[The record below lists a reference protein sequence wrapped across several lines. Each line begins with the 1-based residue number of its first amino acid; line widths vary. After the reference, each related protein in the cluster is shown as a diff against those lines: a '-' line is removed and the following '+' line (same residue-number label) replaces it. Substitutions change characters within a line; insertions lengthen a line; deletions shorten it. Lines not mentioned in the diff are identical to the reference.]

1 MWRLQAR
8 DTTDGIEKVKDEIM
22 ELLWHTDLKN

>member
-1 MWRLQAR
+1 MGRLEVR
-8 DTTDGIEKVKDEIM
+8 DTSDGIEKIKDEIM